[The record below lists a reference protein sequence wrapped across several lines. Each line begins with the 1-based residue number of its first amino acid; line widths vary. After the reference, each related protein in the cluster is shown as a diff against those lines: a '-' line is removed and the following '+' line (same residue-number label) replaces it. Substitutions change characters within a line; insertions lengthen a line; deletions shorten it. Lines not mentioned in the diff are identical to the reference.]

1 MFQMNGDVFY
11 MLIDRIWKDY
21 VISIY
26 QMVTLVEYQPVRNKS
41 NFLLILYNLF
51 GFKNSVQVSDFD
63 LLKMILF

>member
-26 QMVTLVEYQPVRNKS
+26 QMVTPVEYQPVRNKS

-63 LLKMILF
+63 PIKMILF